1 MYAVAAVPTYF
12 HCVHM
17 RKRACPLAKIS
28 LEFAEIIGRR
38 DENFRYLT
46 RHPVYRDEVKTPEFR
61 VLPFNLKLL
70 LSFKLV
76 LCKSVKYVAN

>member
-1 MYAVAAVPTYF
+1 MYAVPIYF

-38 DENFRYLT
+38 DENFRYQHAIPFTGTKL
-46 RHPVYRDEVKTPEFR
+46 KNPEFR

-70 LSFKLV
+70 LSFMLV